1 VKGMSPPTLTEVE
14 EREAVREDAGAPKA
28 AEVVA
33 SQLRRQII
41 TGKLRHGA
49 ALPSEAELLSRLGV
63 SRPTL
68 RAAFRILESEH
79 LVTMRRGSRGGAWV
93 SAPTTD
99 VVARRAGVY
108 LQYHGTKLD
117 DVHRAR
123 GMIEPPAAAIL
134 ASRGSAS
141 DVAALEAILAEEEAA
156 LDDRDR
162 LREVGERLHST
173 LVELAGNQTLIV
185 FSAMLHGVIDAHT
198 ARFQSAERDRGER
211 RHGPEMHGE
220 HERLIELIRAGAARE
235 AEDYWAAHLE
245 SVRKILVTRG
255 EADTVLD
262 LMS

>member
-1 VKGMSPPTLTEVE
+1 MSPPTLTEVE
-14 EREAVREDAGAPKA
+14 EATEEVGAPKA

-33 SQLRRQII
+33 GQLRRQII
-41 TGKLRHGA
+41 TGKVPQGE
-49 ALPSEAELLSRLGV
+49 ALPPESELMQTLGV

-123 GMIEPPAAAIL
+123 AMIEPPAAALL
-134 ASRGSAS
+134 AERNDAS
-141 DVAALEAILAEEEAA
+141 DVATLEAVLAEEKAA
-156 LDDRDR
+156 LDDRDL
-162 LREVGERLHST
+162 LREVGERFHST
-173 LVELAGNQTLIV
+173 LVELTGNQTLIV

-198 ARFQSAERDRGER
+198 ARFQTAERARGAR
-211 RHGPEMHGE
+211 RHGPDMHGE
-220 HERLIELIRAGAARE
+220 HERVTELIRAGAVRE

-245 SVRKILVTRG
+245 SVRKILVSKG

-262 LMS
+262 LMD

>member
-1 VKGMSPPTLTEVE
+1 V
-14 EREAVREDAGAPKA
+14 AG
-28 AEVVA
+28 
-33 SQLRRQII
+33 QLRRQII
-41 TGKLRHGA
+41 TGKVPQGE
-49 ALPSEAELLSRLGV
+49 ALPPESELMQTLGV

-123 GMIEPPAAAIL
+123 AMIEPPAA
-134 ASRGSAS
+134 
-141 DVAALEAILAEEEAA
+141 VILAEEKAA
-156 LDDRDR
+156 LDDRDL
-162 LREVGERLHST
+162 LREVGERFHST
-173 LVELAGNQTLIV
+173 LVELTGNQTLIV

-198 ARFQSAERDRGER
+198 ARYQTGQRARGER
-211 RHGPEMHGE
+211 RHGADMHAE
-220 HERLIELIRAGAARE
+220 HERVTELIRAGAVRE
-235 AEDYWAAHLE
+235 AEDYWAEHLE
-245 SVRKILVTRG
+245 SVRKILVSKG

-262 LMS
+262 LMD

>member
-1 VKGMSPPTLTEVE
+1 MSPPTLTEAE
-14 EREAVREDAGAPKA
+14 EATLEVGVPKA

-33 SQLRRQII
+33 GQIRRQII
-41 TGKLRHGA
+41 TGKLPRGE
-49 ALPSEAELLSRLGV
+49 ALPPEPELLEKLGV

-93 SAPTTD
+93 SAPSTD

-123 GMIEPPAAAIL
+123 AMIEPPAAALL
-134 ASRGSAS
+134 AERKASS
-141 DVAALEAILAEEEAA
+141 DVAALEAVLAEQKAA
-156 LDDRDR
+156 LDDRDL
-162 LREVGERLHST
+162 LREVGERFHST
-173 LVELAGNQTLIV
+173 LVELTGNQTLIV

-198 ARFQSAERDRGER
+198 ARFQTGQRTRGAR
-211 RHGPEMHGE
+211 RHGPDMHAE
-220 HERLIELIRAGAARE
+220 HERVTELIRAGAVRE

-245 SVRKILVTRG
+245 SVRKILVTEG

>member
-1 VKGMSPPTLTEVE
+1 MSSPTLTQAEHS
-14 EREAVREDAGAPKA
+14 EDVGAPKA

-33 SQLRRQII
+33 SELRRQII
-41 TGKLRHGA
+41 TGKLRHGE
-49 ALPSEAELLSRLGV
+49 ALPSEAELLARLGV

-134 ASRGSAS
+134 ASRGDPS

-156 LDDRDR
+156 LDDRDT

-198 ARFQSAERDRGER
+198 ARYQSSQRDRGER
-211 RHGPEMHGE
+211 RHGAEMHGE
-220 HERLIELIRAGAARE
+220 HKHLVELIRAGKASE

-245 SVRKILVTRG
+245 SVRKILVTQG

>member
-1 VKGMSPPTLTEVE
+1 M
-14 EREAVREDAGAPKA
+14 AVRTPIDAEQPEDIGAPKA

-41 TGKLRHGA
+41 TGKLREGA

-134 ASRGSAS
+134 ASRRAAS
-141 DVAALEAILAEEEAA
+141 DVVALEAILAEEEAA
-156 LDDRDR
+156 LDDRDA
-162 LREVGERLHST
+162 LREVGERFHST
-173 LVELAGNQTLIV
+173 LVQLAGNQTLIV

-198 ARFQSAERDRGER
+198 ARYQSSQRDRGER
-211 RHGPEMHGE
+211 RHGADMHGE
-220 HERLIELIRAGAARE
+220 HKRLVELVKAGKVRE

-245 SVRKILVTRG
+245 SVRKILVTQG

>member
-1 VKGMSPPTLTEVE
+1 MRTAT
-14 EREAVREDAGAPKA
+14 DAEYQDDGVAPKA

-33 SQLRRQII
+33 ARLRRQII
-41 TGKLRHGA
+41 TGKVREGDP
-49 ALPSEAELLSRLGV
+49 LPSEADLMRRLKV

-79 LVTMRRGSRGGAWV
+79 LVTMRRGSRGGALV

-123 GMIEPPAAAIL
+123 GIIEPPAAAVL
-134 ASRGSAS
+134 AARGDPA
-141 DVAALEAILAEEEAA
+141 DVAALEAVLAEEEAA
-156 LDDRDR
+156 LDDRDL
-162 LREVGERLHST
+162 LREVGERFHAT
-173 LVELAGNQTLIV
+173 VVELAGNQTLVV

-198 ARFQSAERDRGER
+198 ARFQSGQRERGDAR
-211 RHGPEMHGE
+211 RGPEMHGE
-220 HERLIELIRAGAARE
+220 HKRLTELIKAGAVRE
-235 AEDYWAAHLE
+235 AEDYWAAHLD
-245 SVRKILVTRG
+245 SVRKILVTQG

>member
-1 VKGMSPPTLTEVE
+1 M
-14 EREAVREDAGAPKA
+14 AVRTPIDAEQAEDVGAPKA
-28 AEVVA
+28 AEIVA
-33 SQLRRQII
+33 GQLRRQII
-41 TGKLRHGA
+41 TGKLRHGE
-49 ALPSEAELLSRLGV
+49 ALPSEAELLSRLSV

-134 ASRGSAS
+134 ASRGQAS
-141 DVAALEAILAEEEAA
+141 DVAALEAVLAEEEAA
-156 LDDRDR
+156 LDDRDT
-162 LREVGERLHST
+162 LREVGERFHSM

-198 ARFQSAERDRGER
+198 ARYQSGQRDRGER
-211 RHGPEMHGE
+211 RHGPDMHAE
-220 HERLIELIRAGAARE
+220 HKRVIELIRAAAARE

-245 SVRKILVTRG
+245 SVRKILVTQG

-262 LMS
+262 LMA

>member
-1 VKGMSPPTLTEVE
+1 M
-14 EREAVREDAGAPKA
+14 AVRTSTEAPAEQLDVVVAPKA

-33 SQLRRQII
+33 GQLRRQII
-41 TGKLRHGA
+41 TGKLRQGA
-49 ALPSEAELLSRLGV
+49 ALPSEAELLKRLGV

-134 ASRGSAS
+134 ASRRAAG
-141 DVAALEAILAEEEAA
+141 DVAALEAVLAEEEAA
-156 LDDRDR
+156 LDDRDV
-162 LREVGERLHST
+162 LREVGERFHAT
-173 LVELAGNQTLIV
+173 VVELAGNQTLAV

-198 ARFQSAERDRGER
+198 ARFQTGER
-211 RHGPEMHGE
+211 ERGDARRGPQMHGE
-220 HERLIELIRAGAARE
+220 HKRLTELIKAGKVRE
-235 AEDYWAAHLE
+235 AEDYWAAHLDG
-245 SVRKILVTRG
+245 VRKILVTQG

>member
-1 VKGMSPPTLTEVE
+1 MPPTLTEAE
-14 EREAVREDAGAPKA
+14 EAVEVGVPKA

-33 SQLRRQII
+33 GQLRRQII
-41 TGKLRHGA
+41 TGKVPQGD
-49 ALPSEAELLSRLGV
+49 ALASESDLMQTFGV

-93 SAPTTD
+93 SAPTTG
-99 VVARRAGVY
+99 VIARRAGVY

-123 GMIEPPAAAIL
+123 GIIEPPAAAIL
-134 ASRGSAS
+134 ASRGKAS
-141 DVAALEAILAEEEAA
+141 DVAALEAVLAEEEAA
-156 LDDRDR
+156 LDDPDA
-162 LREVGERLHST
+162 LREVGERFHAT
-173 LVELAGNQTLIV
+173 VVKLAGNQTLTV

-198 ARFQSAERDRGER
+198 VRFQTGQRERGDPRRGAEL
-211 RHGPEMHGE
+211 HGE
-220 HERLIELIRAGAARE
+220 HKRLTELIKAGAVRE

-245 SVRKILVTRG
+245 GVRKILVAEG

>member
-1 VKGMSPPTLTEVE
+1 MSPPTLTEAE
-14 EREAVREDAGAPKA
+14 EATTEVGVPKA

-33 SQLRRQII
+33 SQIRRQII
-41 TGKLRHGA
+41 TGKLPRGG
-49 ALPSEAELLSRLGV
+49 ALPPEPELLEELGV

-134 ASRGSAS
+134 AERNSAS
-141 DVAALEAILAEEEAA
+141 DVAALEAVLAEQKAA
-156 LDDRDR
+156 LDDRDL
-162 LREVGERLHST
+162 LREVGERFHST
-173 LVELAGNQTLIV
+173 LVELTGNQTLIV

-198 ARFQSAERDRGER
+198 ARYQSGQRARGER
-211 RHGPEMHGE
+211 RHGADMHKE
-220 HERLIELIRAGAARE
+220 HERVTELIRAGAVRE

-245 SVRKILVTRG
+245 SVRKILVTEG

>member
-1 VKGMSPPTLTEVE
+1 MSPPTLTEVE
-14 EREAVREDAGAPKA
+14 EATTEVGVPKA
-28 AEVVA
+28 AELVA
-33 SQLRRQII
+33 GQLRRQII
-41 TGKLRHGA
+41 TGKVPQGEG
-49 ALPSEAELLSRLGV
+49 LPPESELMQTLGV

-134 ASRGSAS
+134 ALRGDPS
-141 DVAALEAILAEEEAA
+141 DVAALEAVLAEQKAA
-156 LDDRDR
+156 LDDRDL
-162 LREVGERLHST
+162 LREVGERFHST
-173 LVELAGNQTLIV
+173 LVERTGNQTLIV

-198 ARFQSAERDRGER
+198 ARYQSGQRTRGER
-211 RHGPEMHGE
+211 RHGADMHGE
-220 HERLIELIRAGAARE
+220 HERVTELIRAGAARE

-245 SVRKILVTRG
+245 TVRKILVTKG

>member
-1 VKGMSPPTLTEVE
+1 MAMRTVTDAEQPD
-14 EREAVREDAGAPKA
+14 DAGAPKA
-28 AEVVA
+28 AEVIA
-33 SQLRRQII
+33 GRLRRQII
-41 TGKLRHGA
+41 TGKVREGE
-49 ALPSEAELLSRLGV
+49 ALPSEADLLQRLGV

-123 GMIEPPAAAIL
+123 GIIEPPAAAVL
-134 ASRGSAS
+134 AERGDPA
-141 DVAALEAILAEEEAA
+141 DVAALEAVLAEEEAA
-156 LDDRDR
+156 LDDRDL
-162 LREVGERLHST
+162 LREVGERFHAT
-173 LVELAGNQTLIV
+173 VVELAGNQTLVV

-198 ARFQSAERDRGER
+198 ARFQSGQRERGDAR
-211 RHGPEMHGE
+211 RGPEMHGE
-220 HERLIELIRAGAARE
+220 HRRLTELIKAGAVRE
-235 AEDYWAAHLE
+235 AEDYWAAHLD
-245 SVRKILVTRG
+245 SVRKILVTQG